1 MSEYSRFSVAE
12 DFSFLSPVLNNLP
25 SDIKSQLVEVVY
37 CWRDGVESVSVVTES
52 LDCLSALLNGN
63 VPTEI
68 SEAKMYSTTVHAAQP
83 YQYLPRYGVD
93 LDSIGT
99 DNLRLA
105 TGDEGREG
113 ISAVAF
119 KYDSS
124 GNLIEREDY
133 WRDKTGDQSGM
144 LVDRYDA
151 YDNLIISKEL
161 DSVVVAKDDFL
172 GSSEIADKIEQ
183 IANEKRYGLV
193 FANKVKAKE
202 SHIRI
207 RRSHVML
214 GAHIEAMR

>member
-68 SEAKMYSTTVHAAQP
+68 SKGTVYSH
-83 YQYLPRYGVD
+83 YPRYAVD
-93 LDSIGT
+93 LESIGT
-99 DNLRLA
+99 DKLRLHRDDA
-105 TGDEGREG
+105 TRDE
-113 ISAVAF
+113 ISAVGF
-119 KYDSS
+119 IYDANM
-124 GNLIEREDY
+124 NLIEREDY
-133 WRDKTGDQSGM
+133 WRDKTGDQSQM
-144 LVDRYDA
+144 LIDRYDA
-151 YDNLIISKEL
+151 SNNLISSKEL

-183 IANEKRYGLV
+183 IANEKRCIVV